1 MKMAIIEELLDP
13 LNVVLENLSDA
24 DDIAHL
30 KLALNKVRSD
40 LSSFFGDL
48 FEAEDYY
55 ANELA
60 DDDDVDDVDA
70 AFRATLLSVYEDE
83 LF

>member
-30 KLALNKVRSD
+30 KFALNKVRSD